1 MSSSVS
7 ELAALGKL
15 FEEHRPKLLAMLERR
30 IDPALRKRLEPAEV
44 LQEAFL
50 AAQYKWRRFR
60 AAPSAMTPHAWLYRV
75 VLDTL
80 IEIWR
85 KQSRDR
91 RNPAREMPWPEQS
104 SIQLGLGLLNSG
116 TSPSEA
122 FARKELQERMRH
134 ALEGLGPRDREILWM
149 RHYDDLSFSEAAA
162 VLGITENAATVR
174 YVRALKR
181 LKTVWQRVH
190 GDSAECL

>member
-1 MSSSVS
+1 VA

-15 FEEHRPKLLAMLERR
+15 LEEHRTKLLAMVERR
-30 IDPALRKRLEPAEV
+30 IDPALRRRVEAEEV

-50 AAQYKWRRFR
+50 AAQGKWTRFH
-60 AAPSAMTPHAWLYRV
+60 AAPSSMTPYAWLYRI

-80 IEIWR
+80 FETWR
-85 KQSRDR
+85 KQSRAR
-91 RNPAREMPWPEQS
+91 RDPAREMPWPEQS
-104 SIQLGLGLLNSG
+104 SIQLGLGLLQSG

-122 FARKELQERMRH
+122 FARKELQDRMRH
-134 ALEGLGPRDREILWM
+134 ALEGLGPHDREILWM
-149 RHYDDLSFSEAAA
+149 RHYDELSFPEAAA

-181 LKTVWQRVH
+181 LRDLWLKLN
-190 GDSAECL
+190 GGAESAVS